1 MLLCVER
8 NTLAIGG
15 ATAMRVATVIM
26 SRWARVIL
34 SVVSLAEGIT
44 SVLVTATTAIL
55 VAVTTV
61 RPVGTGLMSD
71 DIGTGITA
79 AVAAVTTITV
89 LVAVTVMIG
98 IVAVEG
104 RVAAIGSRAIRCG
117 VVRTTALARALN
129 ARVVDKM
136 NIR

>member
-34 SVVSLAEGIT
+34 SVVSLAEGIA
-44 SVLVTATTAIL
+44 SVLGTTTIAVL
-55 VAVTTV
+55 VAVTTA

-71 DIGTGITA
+71 GIGTGITA
-79 AVAAVTTITV
+79 AVAAVTALAV
-89 LVAVTVMIG
+89 LVAVTVMIM
-98 IVAVEG
+98 
-104 RVAAIGSRAIRCG
+104 VAAIRSRIATVGSRAIRYSI
-117 VVRTTALARALN
+117 VRTTALARALN
-129 ARVVDKM
+129 ARIVDKM
-136 NIR
+136 NIL

>member
-1 MLLCVER
+1 MLRVEG
-8 NTLAIGG
+8 NTLALRG

-61 RPVGTGLMSD
+61 RPIGAGLVSG
-71 DIGTGITA
+71 DIGAGITA
-79 AVAAVTTITV
+79 AVAAVTTV
-89 LVAVTVMIG
+89 SVAVTVTVMIG
-98 IVAVEG
+98 IVAIEG
-104 RVAAIGSRAIRCG
+104 RVAAIGSRAIGCG
-117 VVRTTALARALN
+117 IVRTAALARALN

-136 NIR
+136 NIL